1 MTESAKQ
8 AGQSRLPAH
17 EQVYRELRSLVLF
30 GEMPPGAPVTIQ
42 GLTERLG
49 AGMTPVREAL
59 RRLIAEGALSF
70 QGNRRVSVP
79 VLDRGAVDELIH
91 ARVAIEPELTRRA
104 CRLATEDSIATLRG
118 IDDRLDTAIA
128 RGDVRGY
135 LEQNYRFH
143 QMLYDLAAAPI
154 LQDLADGLW
163 LRFGPSLRVVCGRF
177 GTQSLP
183 DQHKAILAALQSW
196 DAEAAAE
203 GMERDVR
210 QGMEQ
215 IAQTIG

>member
-1 MTESAKQ
+1 MNERVKPGAQ
-8 AGQSRLPAH
+8 AAPPAH
-17 EQVYRELRSLVLF
+17 EQVYRRLRALVLF

-42 GLTERLG
+42 GLTEQLG
-49 AGMTPVREAL
+49 AGMTPVREAI

-79 VLDRGAVDELIH
+79 SLDAAAVDELVH
-91 ARVAIEPELTRRA
+91 ARIAIEPELTRRA
-104 CRLATEDSIATLRG
+104 CERATPEAISALRA
-118 IDDRLDTAIA
+118 IDDRLDQAITH
-128 RGDVRGY
+128 GDVRGY

-143 QMLYDLAAAPI
+143 EALYDLAEAPI
-154 LQDLADGLW
+154 LRAIADGLW

-183 DQHKAILAALQSW
+183 DQHKAILDALSRGDAGTAAR
-196 DAEAAAE
+196 A
-203 GMERDVR
+203 MEDDVR

-215 IAQTIG
+215 IAQSLR